1 MLKPSRIANLE
12 FIALIA
18 MLMALVALAIN
29 MILPAFDDITQ
40 HFGLSTPTQIGLA
53 VSLLY
58 VGLAVG
64 QIIFGALSDSTGR
77 KMAMNVGLGVFIVG
91 AAISWAAST
100 FPILIIGQIIQG
112 LGLGAPRVV
121 TVAVVRDRF
130 EGPKMARMMSFIMVV
145 FALVPTVSPYIGQA
159 IVTTL
164 DWRALFSV
172 FIGGA
177 IITGVW
183 FTVRMSET
191 HLPLQRSAFSL
202 RSILYN
208 FAAVLCNGSAM
219 IHAAALGV
227 VSGAFIAYLNL
238 SQQILQFQYEL
249 GTQYPLYF
257 AVMSLSIVTAS
268 FINGRAVVAFGLK
281 RLSTYGL
288 TTMFGL
294 SVILTTSTWFTNR
307 DPNLIVLLAYL
318 MAMLFC
324 FGILVSNLNAMA
336 MRSLGATAGTGA
348 AVVGAFSTFI
358 SVPLAIRVGGHY
370 EGSVMPLVGAFGLFS
385 LIGLCLVFF
394 GHLRDSGLDSQ
405 H

>member
-1 MLKPSRIANLE
+1 MLGSSRISNLE

-40 HFGLSTPTQIGLA
+40 HFGLSTSTQIGLA

-77 KMAMNVGLGVFIVG
+77 KNAMNIGLGIFVVG
-91 AAISWAAST
+91 AATSWAAST
-100 FPILIIGQIIQG
+100 FPMLITGQVIQG
-112 LGLGAPRVV
+112 IGLGAPRVV
-121 TVAVVRDRF
+121 TVAIVRDRF
-130 EGPKMARMMSFIMVV
+130 EGPQMARMMSFIMVV
-145 FALVPTVSPYIGQA
+145 FALVPTVSPYIGQVVVA
-159 IVTTL
+159 AL
-164 DWRALFSV
+164 GWNALFAV

-177 IITGVW
+177 IIAGLW

-191 HLPLQRSAFSL
+191 HPPLQRSAFSL
-202 RSILYN
+202 HSILSN
-208 FAAVLCNGSAM
+208 FATVLRNGSAM

-249 GTQYPLYF
+249 DTQYPLYF
-257 AVMSLSIVTAS
+257 AAMSLSIATAS
-268 FINGRAVVAFGLK
+268 FINGRAVVALGLE
-281 RLSTYGL
+281 RLATFGL

-294 SVILTTSTWFTNR
+294 SAILATSTWFTNH
-307 DPNLIVLLAYL
+307 DPNLTVLLAYL

-358 SVPLAIRVGGHY
+358 SIPLAILVGGYY
-370 EGSVMPLVGAFGLFS
+370 EGSVMPLIGAFGLFS

-394 GHLRDSGLDSQ
+394 SYLRDNRLNLQ
-405 H
+405 Q